1 MKTYDVEIYIPESSR
16 YSGVS
21 ELNSSDAAWKII
33 NNIAVINDGVEV
45 NRVDIKSEIECLDAD
60 EHLIYW
66 CEHESGAYAKV
77 GVK

>member
-1 MKTYDVEIYIPESSR
+1 MKTYNVEIYIPESAR

-33 NNIAVINDGVEV
+33 NNIAVIGDGVEV
-45 NRVDIKSEIECLDAD
+45 NRVDIKSEIEGLTAG
-60 EHLIYW
+60 EELLYW
-66 CEHESGAYAKV
+66 CEHETGAYAKV